1 MKQRLGIFILAW
13 ILTACLGLSSS
24 GSVPAEGTS
33 EPGPTKHQA
42 SDELN
47 RLVDDLCNKS
57 IVLLGEGGSHGEGRT
72 LELKGEL
79 VRRLVEGCGFDAVFV
94 EAGIYEFL
102 HLEPTFAAGEAEAE
116 QLENAVGQLW
126 SRAEES
132 RPWISFLVEKANQ
145 GEIQIAGLDDQISS
159 TAFFAQQQLPSVL
172 SAYLPEKEA
181 EACEQGLSK
190 HTNWRYSQSDP
201 YGPEVRD
208 ELVACLD
215 RVVSVLSRAPS
226 TPQAEIDI
234 ESTDIERTNI
244 ERTDIERTD
253 IERTDIERT
262 KVMAA
267 SLRRYFDRQF
277 QESRAELFNGR
288 DRSMFLNFEW
298 HLSRLPEGSKIIVW
312 CANIHAAK
320 TLAVVPSKGAYVP
333 LGAWI
338 YESYGRDA
346 AAIAFSAYSGSYGI
360 VGQPAKT
367 LAEAPPDSM
376 EGQALKPS
384 QSLRYLGHL
393 ELKALGTAKA
403 RAVSYDFLK
412 ARWDQVFDGL
422 VVLRE
427 ERSQQSR
434 SAP

>member
-1 MKQRLGIFILAW
+1 MKRPGIPCLYLLVLAGFVVLLGENRPASAETEVSELLRA
-13 ILTACLGLSSS
+13 SP
-24 GSVPAEGTS
+24 SVEV
-33 EPGPTKHQA
+33 
-42 SDELN
+42 N
-47 RLVDDLCNKS
+47 RMVDDLCNKS

-79 VRRLVEGCGFDAVFV
+79 VQRLVEGCGFDAVFV

-102 HLEPTFAAGEAEAE
+102 HLEPTLAAGEAEAE

-190 HTNWRYSQSDP
+190 HTNWRYSQPDP

-234 ESTDIERTNI
+234 ESTDIERT
-244 ERTDIERTD
+244 DIERTD

-277 QESRAELFNGR
+277 QESRAEQLNGR

-298 HLSRLPEGSKIIVW
+298 HRSRLPEGSKIIVW

-320 TLAVVPSKGAYVP
+320 TLAVVPSKGAYVS

-338 YESYGRDA
+338 HESYGRDA

-367 LAEAPPDSM
+367 LAEAPPDSI